1 MPEPYPIAPEP
12 TYELC
17 RICGAYWRPCECD
30 DVRYTTNGCL
40 PLELDDEQLSPEAQR
55 ILQIRSEMLKAIV
68 EVRKTRLIR

>member
-1 MPEPYPIAPEP
+1 MPEG
-12 TYELC
+12 ELC
-17 RICGAYWRPCECD
+17 PRCGAYWRPCECD